1 MRDKSTV
8 PVSKLRLTRPFF
20 CRPPVVFSR
29 IPFADP
35 INGLDAMGD
44 VSHRKRSSY
53 SLGDG
58 VPCSIIPGDRRMA
71 SKLPISLA
79 GACSPIGSKEV
90 SSSGP

>member
-1 MRDKSTV
+1 
-8 PVSKLRLTRPFF
+8 
-20 CRPPVVFSR
+20 
-29 IPFADP
+29 
-35 INGLDAMGD
+35 MGD

-58 VPCSIIPGDRRMA
+58 VPCSIISGDRRMA

-79 GACSPIGSKEV
+79 DACSPIGSKEV